1 MSSFYIP
8 NYELEKIIEED
19 VNPIDLTS
27 RIMKLDRFNARLAY
41 KARHDM
47 VLCCTEE
54 AERICKILG
63 LEVLSYKSTGTYVK
77 EGEIF
82 FEARGRADRV
92 HLAWKSV
99 LRLLEGYCGMATR
112 TYEFV
117 KIARKYNENINI
129 VTTRKN
135 LAGTKKPAIKAI
147 VAGGAYPHRI
157 GLSETV
163 LIFDEHL
170 AFVDGKEELKAV
182 LKEMKANALEKKIGI
197 ETKDFETG
205 IEYIKMGFDYVQL
218 DKFDSETVKKFVKVA
233 KEINPNITIV
243 AAGGITVE
251 NVDKYA
257 KSGAE
262 VLVTSALYFG
272 KVADI
277 KAIIE
282 KID

>member
-1 MSSFYIP
+1 MP
-8 NYELEKIIEED
+8 DYELEKIIEED
-19 VNPIDLTS
+19 INPLDLTS
-27 RIMKLDRFNARLAY
+27 QIMKLDRFNARLAY

-54 AERICKILG
+54 AERMCKMLG
-63 LEVLSYKSTGTYVK
+63 LDVLSYKRTGTYVK

-82 FEARGRADRV
+82 FEAKGRADNV

-99 LRLLEGYCGMATR
+99 LRLFEGYCGMATR

-117 KIARKYNENINI
+117 SLARKHNENINI

-135 LAGTKKPAIKAI
+135 LAGTKKPTIKAI

-170 AFVDGKEELKAV
+170 EFVDGDEELKKV

-197 ETKDFETG
+197 EADNFETG
-205 IEYIKMGFDYVQL
+205 IKYVKMGFDYIQL
-218 DKFDSETVKKFVKVA
+218 DKCDPKTVEKFVKTV
-233 KEINPNITIV
+233 KEINPKVTVV
-243 AAGGITVE
+243 AAGGITLQNIGE
-251 NVDKYA
+251 YA
-257 KSGAE
+257 KTGVE
-262 VLVTSALYFG
+262 VIVTSSLYFG
-272 KVADI
+272 KAADI
-277 KAIIE
+277 KAII
-282 KID
+282 

>member
-1 MSSFYIP
+1 MSFYIP
-8 NYELEKIIEED
+8 DYELEKIIEED
-19 VNPIDLTS
+19 INPLDLTS
-27 RIMKLDRFNARLAY
+27 QIMKLDRFNAKLAY

-63 LEVLSYKSTGTYVK
+63 LEVISYKRTGSYVK
-77 EGEIF
+77 EGEVF
-82 FEARGRADRV
+82 FEAKGRADNV

-117 KIARKYNENINI
+117 TLARKYNENINV

-135 LAGTKKPAIKAI
+135 LAGTKKPTIKAI
-147 VAGGAYPHRI
+147 VAGGAYPHRL
-157 GLSETV
+157 GLSETI

-170 AFVDGKEELKAV
+170 AFVNDDEELKYV

-197 ETKDFETG
+197 EVDNFETG
-205 IEYIKMGFDYVQL
+205 IKYVKMGFDYIQL
-218 DKFDSETVKKFVKVA
+218 DKVDSKTVEKFVKAA

-243 AAGGITVE
+243 AAGGITIQNIAE
-251 NVDKYA
+251 YA
-257 KSGAE
+257 KTGAE
-262 VLVTSALYFG
+262 VIVTSALYFG
-272 KVADI
+272 KAADI
-277 KAIIE
+277 RTIIE

>member
-1 MSSFYIP
+1 
-8 NYELEKIIEED
+8 
-19 VNPIDLTS
+19 
-27 RIMKLDRFNARLAY
+27 MKLDRFNARLAY

-54 AERICKILG
+54 AERMCKMLG
-63 LEVLSYKSTGTYVK
+63 LEVLSYKRTGTYVK
-77 EGEIF
+77 QGDVF
-82 FEARGRADRV
+82 FEATGRADNV

-117 KIARKYNENINI
+117 ELARKHNENINV

-135 LAGTKKPAIKAI
+135 LAGTKKPTIKAI
-147 VAGGAYPHRI
+147 VAGGAYPHRL
-157 GLSETV
+157 GLSETI

-170 AFVDGKEELKAV
+170 AFVDGDEELKCV

-197 ETKDFETG
+197 EAENFETG
-205 IEYIKMGFDYVQL
+205 IKYIKMGFDYIQL
-218 DKFDSETVKKFVKVA
+218 DKCDPKTVEKFVKFA
-233 KEINPNITIV
+233 KEINPNVTVV
-243 AAGGITVE
+243 AAGGITVQNIDE
-251 NVDKYA
+251 YA
-257 KSGAE
+257 KTGVE
-262 VLVTSALYFG
+262 VIVTSSLYFG
-272 KVADI
+272 KAADI